1 MRPAALC
8 VIDVTLTLPIGL
20 IYLPDMELSATGKV
34 ILGMLAARPR
44 SGYEIKQLVDSS
56 ARFFWAASYG
66 QIYPELKKLEE
77 AGLIAGDD
85 SSRGARQRTTFRLT
99 AEGKRAAREW
109 IGKPPEVLETRDEGL
124 LKLFFAGSID
134 PKRMA
139 EVARERA
146 AASRTK
152 AAALHAIAEAVDEAS
167 RPTEGPAAEPD
178 AGSLTVL
185 RYGIEASEWAA
196 EWFERAAD
204 ELASADESGR
214 DQASIRGR

>member
-1 MRPAALC
+1 
-8 VIDVTLTLPIGL
+8 
-20 IYLPDMELSATGKV
+20 MELSATGKV

-44 SGYEIKQLVDSS
+44 SGYEIKKLVDSS

-85 SSRGARQRTTFRLT
+85 SSQGARQRTTFRLT
-99 AEGKRAAREW
+99 AEGKRAARGW

-124 LKLFFAGSID
+124 LKLFFAGSIQ
-134 PKRMA
+134 PSRAA
-139 EVARERA
+139 EIARERA
-146 AASRTK
+146 AASRAK
-152 AAALHAIAEAVDEAS
+152 AAALRAIAEAVDEAG
-167 RPTEGPAAEPD
+167 PPAEGPVAEPD

-196 EWFERAAD
+196 EWFERAAE
-204 ELASADESGR
+204 ELEGTDESR
-214 DQASIRGR
+214 REQASIRVR